1 MAEAGSNTAPDRA
14 IPELERVTA
23 LDLIYAAIRILK
35 THHDVVD
42 VGDGDRP
49 DQGPN
54 WAMRATNLLDE
65 AMEII
70 AHV

>member
-1 MAEAGSNTAPDRA
+1 MTH
-14 IPELERVTA
+14 LEQTTT
-23 LDLIYAAIRILK
+23 LDMIYCAIRILK

-49 DQGPN
+49 GQGPN

-65 AMEII
+65 AMEIV
-70 AHV
+70 AHATEKD